1 MTSRLTTALLVALAA
16 GAAPAWA
23 DPAPPVAISHIGA
36 QLLYSNSGALSQD
49 IAPPAKFSGWN
60 TIIGE
65 GDAGGAAS
73 DVLVTVTLTSPVT
86 QLSVATPLLV
96 SARSAAGKV
105 LAQRK
110 IGNILIDNGKTFE
123 FVLLPDAT
131 CAGKVTITA
140 TLGQQSRTAALALD
154 CGE

>member
-1 MTSRLTTALLVALAA
+1 MTSRLAVALILAA
-16 GAAPAWA
+16 AAASARA
-23 DPAPPVAISHIGA
+23 DPPQPVAIAHLGA
-36 QLLYSNSGALSQD
+36 QLLYSNSGALSRD

-65 GDAGGAAS
+65 GDAGGSAS
-73 DVLVTVTLTSPVT
+73 DVLVTVTLTSPAG
-86 QLSVATPLLV
+86 QLNVDTPLLV

-110 IGNILIDNGKTFE
+110 ITNILIDNGKAFE

-140 TLGQQSRTAALALD
+140 TLGQQTRNAVLALD

>member
-1 MTSRLTTALLVALAA
+1 MVNRLVTAIVFA
-16 GAAPAWA
+16 GSIVAPAWA
-23 DPAPPVAISHIGA
+23 TPPPVAIAHVGA
-36 QLLYSNSGALSQD
+36 QLLYSNSGALSRD

-73 DVLVTVTLTSPVT
+73 DVLVTVTLTSPSS
-86 QLSVATPLLV
+86 QLPVATPLLI

-110 IGNILIDNGKTFE
+110 ITNILIDNGKAFE
-123 FVLLPDAT
+123 FLLLPDAT

-140 TLGQQSRTAALALD
+140 TLGQQTRSAALALD